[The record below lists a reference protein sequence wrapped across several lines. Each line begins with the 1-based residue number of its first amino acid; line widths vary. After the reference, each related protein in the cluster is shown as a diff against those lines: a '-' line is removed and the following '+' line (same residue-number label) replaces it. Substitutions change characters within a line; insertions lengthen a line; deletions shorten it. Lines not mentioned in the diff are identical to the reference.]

1 MQEGFFFQVFVYL
14 AAAVISVPLAKRL
27 GLGSVLGYLMAGI
40 VIGPFVLGLVG
51 EEGQDVM
58 HFAEFGVVMM
68 LFLIG
73 LELQPKLLWKMR
85 TPILGFGGL
94 QVGISAILIMIICML
109 VGLSWQISLTI
120 GLTLALSSTAI
131 VLQTLTEKG
140 LVKTVGGKNVFSVLL
155 FQDVAVIPI
164 LAIIPLLAAGPVI
177 GTTGHG
183 AESHHTWIEGMSIW
197 AQTLIVLGVITGIV
211 IAGKYLVSPMFR
223 IIAKTR
229 LREAFTAAALFLV
242 VGIALLMMQVGLSPA
257 LGTFLAGV
265 ILAQSEFRHELETD
279 LEPFKGLLLGL
290 FFIAVGASID
300 FGLILDNS
308 VLIIELVLGLI
319 ALKFIVLFVV
329 GRIFKMGLDNNLLF
343 AFSLAQGGEFA
354 FLLFSFAVQSGVME
368 NSMANQLIS
377 VVVISMALTPL
388 IMLIN
393 EKLIQP
399 NFGTKRKVEREED
412 VIEEKNKVIIAG
424 FGRMGSVIG
433 RFLQANDIQATYLD
447 DDPDNVDFLR
457 KLGFKVYYGD
467 ASRHNLLS
475 AAGAVDARII
485 IIAVDDP
492 DKGHE
497 IAATA
502 RKYFPHLK
510 IYSRSRGWRDSYELL
525 DMGIGNVYRETF
537 DTALRIGS
545 DALNDLGFRAHRV
558 YRTAKKFKRR
568 DEVAMREF
576 ARMRHEHPNYLQGVK
591 ERFEDLEKLMLM
603 EKEAHQED
611 KDLGWDPS
619 TLREEARG
627 TNHQPPTTK

>member
-1 MQEGFFFQVFVYL
+1 
-14 AAAVISVPLAKRL
+14 
-27 GLGSVLGYLMAGI
+27 
-40 VIGPFVLGLVG
+40 
-51 EEGQDVM
+51 
-58 HFAEFGVVMM
+58 
-68 LFLIG
+68 
-73 LELQPKLLWKMR
+73 
-85 TPILGFGGL
+85 
-94 QVGISAILIMIICML
+94 MIICLMA
-109 VGLSWQISLTI
+109 GLSWQVSLTV

-155 FQDVAVIPI
+155 FQDIAVIPI
-164 LAIIPLLAAGPVI
+164 LAIIPLLAAGPVV
-177 GTTGHG
+177 GTGGHG
-183 AESHHTWIEGMSIW
+183 AEDHHTWIEGMSIW
-197 AQTLIVLGVITGIV
+197 AQTLVVLGVITAIV

-300 FGLILDNS
+300 FSIIMDNS
-308 VLIIELVLGLI
+308 VLIIELVLALI
-319 ALKFIVLFVV
+319 VLKFIVLFIV
-329 GRIFKMGLDNNLLF
+329 GRIFRMGLDNNLLF

-388 IMLIN
+388 LMLIN

-399 NFGTKRKVEREED
+399 NFGTRERIKREED
-412 VIEEKNKVIIAG
+412 LIEEKNKVIIAG
-424 FGRMGSVIG
+424 FGNMGSHIG
-433 RFLQANDIQATYLD
+433 RFLQANGIQATYLD
-447 DDPDNVDFLR
+447 EDPDNVDFLR

-467 ASRHNLLS
+467 ASRINLLR
-475 AAGAVDARII
+475 AAGADDARIL
-485 IIAVDDP
+485 IIAVDDT
-492 DKGHE
+492 DKSLE
-497 IAATA
+497 IASTA
-502 RKYFPHLK
+502 KKNFPHLK
-510 IYSRSRGWRDSYELL
+510 IYSRTKGWRNSYDLL
-525 DMGIGNVYRETF
+525 DIGIENVYRETF

-545 DALNDLGFRAHRV
+545 DALTDLGFRAHRV
-558 YRTAKKFKRR
+558 YRTAKKFRR
-568 DEVAMREF
+568 HDEEAMREL
-576 ARMRHEHPNYLQGVK
+576 AKIHHDHPNYLQGVK

-603 EKEAHQED
+603 EKEAHQQD

-619 TLREEARG
+619 TLIEEAKGRG
-627 TNHQPPTTK
+627 EKRE

>member
-1 MQEGFFFQVFVYL
+1 MQENFFFQIFVYL

-27 GLGSVLGYLMAGI
+27 GLGSVLGYLIAGI
-40 VIGPFVLGLVG
+40 VIGPFALGLVG

-73 LELQPKLLWKMR
+73 LELQPALLWKMR

-109 VGLSWQISLTI
+109 AGLSWQVSLTI

-140 LVKTVGGKNVFSVLL
+140 LVRTVGGKNVFSVLL
-155 FQDVAVIPI
+155 FQDIAVIPI
-164 LAIIPLLAAGPVI
+164 LAIIPLLAAGPVM
-177 GTTGHG
+177 GPAGHA
-183 AESHHTWIEGMSIW
+183 AESDPTWIEGMSIW
-197 AQTLIVLGVITGIV
+197 ARTLVVLGVITAIV
-211 IAGKYLVSPMFR
+211 LAGKYLVSPMFR

-290 FFIAVGASID
+290 FFISVGASID

-308 VLIIELVLGLI
+308 WLIIELVMALI
-319 ALKFIVLFVV
+319 VLKFMVLFIV
-329 GRIFKMGLDNNLLF
+329 GRIFRMGLDNNLLF

-354 FLLFSFAVQSGVME
+354 FVLFSFAVQSGVME

-388 IMLIN
+388 IMLFN

-399 NFGTKRKVEREED
+399 NFGTKKKVEREED

-433 RFLQANDIQATYLD
+433 RFLQANGIQATYLD

-457 KLGFKVYYGD
+457 RLGFKVYYGD
-467 ASRHNLLS
+467 ASRHNLLRT
-475 AAGAVDARII
+475 AGAQDAEIL
-485 IIAVDDP
+485 IIAVNDP
-492 DKGHE
+492 HKSLE
-497 IAATA
+497 MARTA
-502 RKYFPHLK
+502 QEYFPHLK
-510 IYSRSRGWRDSYELL
+510 ILSRSNEWRDAFEMM
-525 DMGIGNVYRETF
+525 DIGVKKVYRETF
-537 DTALRIGS
+537 DTALQIGS
-545 DALNDLGFRAHRV
+545 DTLNMLGFRAYQVNR
-558 YRTAKKFKRR
+558 RAKKFKRI
-568 DEVAMREF
+568 DERALSEL
-576 ARMRHEHPNYLQGVK
+576 ARVRHDHTNYFEEVK
-591 ERFEDLEKLMLM
+591 QRYEDLEKLMLM
-603 EKEAHQED
+603 ELED
-611 KDLGWDPS
+611 FQKDEDHDWDPA
-619 TLREEARG
+619 TLIQESKGKTE
-627 TNHQPPTTK
+627 N